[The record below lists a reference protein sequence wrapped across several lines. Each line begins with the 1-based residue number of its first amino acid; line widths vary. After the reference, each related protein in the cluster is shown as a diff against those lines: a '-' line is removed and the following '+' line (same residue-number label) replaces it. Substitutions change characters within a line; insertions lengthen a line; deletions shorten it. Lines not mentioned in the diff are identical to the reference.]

1 MRLEN
6 YCERIQ
12 PLCKDDNEF
21 RSKIIE
27 FAVTDVN
34 NQTGRKGPGLTYSRA
49 SSGFTWGW
57 FRSRRVIVV
66 VSAGWGEGPRPARC
80 ITLVVPAGG
89 AIDARVAHAR
99 RTFAAVA
106 LADEPPQQVGAM
118 MAVGGLVEGLLGEG
132 VGAMGRGRGL
142 RHGGRTGRAGRAR
155 YSCRG
160 AQGRAALSERLS
172 RPTIAARLP
181 PAPHAPR
188 ARANRP
194 RTARAAPR
202 AAPRLPLARAHGART
217 Q

>member
-1 MRLEN
+1 MDERFRGRDGMARTGDYLLEDF
-6 YCERIQ
+6 
-12 PLCKDDNEF
+12 KW
-21 RSKIIE
+21 
-27 FAVTDVN
+27 V
-34 NQTGRKGPGLTYSRA
+34 
-49 SSGFTWGW
+49 TWGW
-57 FRSRRVIVV
+57 CRRIVV
-66 VSAGWGEGPRPARC
+66 VVAAGRGEGPHPARC

-106 LADEPPQQVGAM
+106 LADEPPQQVGAVV
-118 MAVGGLVEGLLGEG
+118 AVGGLVEGLLGEG

-188 ARANRP
+188 ARVNRP
-194 RTARAAPR
+194 RTPR
-202 AAPRLPLARAHGART
+202 AAPRRRPARPLRTRARRT
-217 Q
+217 HPLIKLCNGDLNVTINVLAFSSELLSE